1 MTTIAHLIAAAHVH
15 RSAIGGDYGFTIA
28 RKALFR
34 ITEQTG
40 DLPTRVPAGGALEAH
55 AALRDRLD
63 LTPKTFQEEH
73 NALRRLVELPEACTL
88 PTDTALRIFQ
98 GEATLA
104 DALIAVDAQSAPD
117 RWATYRSALV
127 RFIAKVSAQTTGAD
141 VLAIER
147 VVETKLGGLGRH
159 DFGVASNSFRTLKS
173 QIRAAC
179 ALADM
184 HGSQRLSSSMLT
196 GRWAEATGQANAM
209 KTKDAATSQAT
220 KTAIGTALG
229 KVWPLVDYA
238 WRNGIDADAVDD
250 ATVAALQADL
260 AARQIASPLATA
272 RNAVY
277 GWEKLQAIVPAWPQ
291 THLNRVYQDPSTV
304 SPHAIDFDA
313 LPAPLRAAWD
323 AYTAEVFTDAQGDG
337 IAWAKNQL
345 AQMADQGA
353 AVADPFA
360 AHLDRIR
367 QDAPGDP
374 DACVADTRK
383 SGLNNFRTVFL
394 YAANAAI
401 GDLGLQPTT
410 LAEIFVP
417 DVLAKVLLRR
427 LERQRARAAARGA
440 TPPDPK
446 NGTLKGT
453 VAIFK
458 AIARDIDQPEMTV
471 TAIDRFYDVA
481 HPDFLQ
487 WRKVNGQKV
496 RLYKSRSMG
505 PSHAAMLAQFDT
517 DGGDR
522 KLLAWFELPQVLHER
537 VRARLR
543 AVGGDPDR
551 LSQEDF
557 CDAITAAVAAITRSC
572 PLRREN
578 VGELRIAY
586 AEAKGLGANLAL
598 PNEPGRR
605 GRIRLWAG
613 EVKRGTDD
621 VSVFLTPYATEIVRF
636 YLKVIRPAL
645 ARRLGADAQN
655 PWLFPAY
662 GMKHRALE
670 LITLHFAKRCADA
683 GIHMDL
689 HANRHLTA
697 KIVLDRDINAMPLMQ
712 QILGHKQLSMT
723 EDYYTDIKKAFVDA
737 QFQAHLDAKEQEVR
751 KGLLAQLKKAS

>member
-1 MTTIAHLIAAAHVH
+1 LPW
-15 RSAIGGDYGFTIA
+15 
-28 RKALFR
+28 KAKDA
-34 ITEQTG
+34 E
-40 DLPTRVPAGGALEAH
+40 
-55 AALRDRLD
+55 
-63 LTPKTFQEEH
+63 TPK
-73 NALRRLVELPEACTL
+73 
-88 PTDTALRIFQ
+88 
-98 GEATLA
+98 
-104 DALIAVDAQSAPD
+104 
-117 RWATYRSALV
+117 
-127 RFIAKVSAQTTGAD
+127 
-141 VLAIER
+141 
-147 VVETKLGGLGRH
+147 
-159 DFGVASNSFRTLKS
+159 
-173 QIRAAC
+173 
-179 ALADM
+179 
-184 HGSQRLSSSMLT
+184 
-196 GRWAEATGQANAM
+196 
-209 KTKDAATSQAT
+209 AT
-220 KTAIGTALG
+220 KTAISTALG
-229 KVWPLVDYA
+229 KVWPLIEYA

-272 RNAVY
+272 RNTVY

-291 THLNRVYQDPSTV
+291 KPLNRVYQDPSTA
-304 SPHAIDFDA
+304 SPHAIDFDD

-323 AYTAEVFTDAQGDG
+323 AYMAEVFADAQGDG

-353 AVADPFA
+353 AVTDPFA

-367 QDAPGDP
+367 QDAQDDP
-374 DACVADTRK
+374 DARVAETRK
-383 SGLNNFRTVFL
+383 SGLTNFRTVFL

-401 GDLGLQPTT
+401 DDLGLRPTT

-417 DVLAKVLLRR
+417 DVLARVLSKR
-427 LERQRARAAARGA
+427 LERQRARAAARGE

-453 VAIFK
+453 VAMFK

-471 TAIDRFYDVA
+471 TAIDSFYDVA
-481 HPDFLQ
+481 HPDFLE
-487 WRKVNGQKV
+487 WGKVNGQKV
-496 RLYKSRSMG
+496 RLYKNCSMG
-505 PSHAAMLAQFDT
+505 PSHAAMLAQFDS

-543 AVGGDPDR
+543 AVGGDPDK
-551 LSQEDF
+551 LSQADY

-586 AEAKGLGANLAL
+586 ADAKGLGPNITI

-636 YLKVIRPAL
+636 YLRVIRPAL
-645 ARRLGADAQN
+645 ARRLGADPQN

-670 LITLHFAKRCADA
+670 LITHHFAKRCADA
-683 GIHMDL
+683 GIYMDL

-712 QILGHKQLSMT
+712 QILGHKRLGTT
-723 EDYYTDIKKAFVDA
+723 EKYYTDIKKAFVDA

-751 KGLLAQLKKAS
+751 GDLLARVRKAS